1 MKFQVKRV
9 FLGETYTISKLSY
22 MKNGNWVYF
31 CDVLEDKVRDYNK
44 DGDLNDSG
52 ETKIYGQTAIPY
64 GKYKMVVTWSPKF
77 QRDLPLLLDVNHFEY
92 IRIHAGNTIDD
103 SHGCLL
109 VGFNKEKGKVLDSKK
124 TLENLM
130 QLLKDSG
137 DKEHEIEVV

>member
-1 MKFQVKRV
+1 MKFQSKRV

-44 DGDLNDSG
+44 DGDLNDEG
-52 ETKIYGQTAIPY
+52 EGKVYGQTAIPY
-64 GKYKMVVTWSPKF
+64 GKYKMVVSWSPKF
-77 QRDLPLLLDVNHFEY
+77 QKNLPLLLDVNHFEY

-103 SHGCLL
+103 SYGCLL